1 MGNFDRIISLLNEG
15 KEVYMKDDFYDVA
28 IRIAGGTEAYLKHKG
43 RAEVRVPHGYKLV
56 CEIEMGGEFI
66 DKAEYDAY

>member
-1 MGNFDRIISLLNEG
+1 
-15 KEVYMKDDFYDVA
+15 MKDDFYDVA
-28 IRIAGGTEAYLKHKG
+28 IRIAGRTEAYLKHKG